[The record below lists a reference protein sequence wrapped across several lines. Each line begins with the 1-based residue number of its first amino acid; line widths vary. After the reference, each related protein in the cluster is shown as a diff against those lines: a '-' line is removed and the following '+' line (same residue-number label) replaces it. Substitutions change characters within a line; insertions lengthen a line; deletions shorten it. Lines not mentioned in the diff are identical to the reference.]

1 MTGPTT
7 TRGRLLLTLGL
18 TGAVALF
25 LATVPLHRDWFDL
38 SVYYGTVDHWL
49 HDGGRMYDY
58 TVPGADGTAYGFTY
72 PPFAALCMLPMAL
85 VSWSGAIT
93 ICMLLNLAASAVVL
107 YWLTGPVV
115 RRHARHRWFA
125 FAVAACLFALLEP
138 VRDTF
143 SFGQVNLV
151 LLALVLFDAWLLS
164 TGRGRYAGFAIG
176 IAAAIKL
183 TPAIFICYLA
193 VTGRRRAAGTA
204 AGTAAAATLL
214 AAWVAPTASRDYW
227 TEDLWDT
234 DRIGVAAYVSNQ
246 SWRGVLARLT
256 DPVPPSGAIW
266 ALGALAVM
274 ALWAHRVRRAAAAG
288 DEAAGFALTGVAACL
303 VSPITWVHHL
313 VWLIPAL
320 TVLVDTGLR
329 SGTPPARRRRLLS
342 TAAAVYVILCSSVV
356 WLWRFHP
363 TGVDGFLGSNAYV
376 WICLGLLLA
385 LPVHEPD
392 APVREPDVAF
402 SPPPRRPDVD
412 PSTPQR
418 LPRWTP

>member
-7 TRGRLLLTLGL
+7 TRGRLLLTFGL

-25 LATVPLHRDWFDL
+25 LTTVPLHRDWFDL
-38 SVYYGTVDHWL
+38 SVYYGTVGHWL
-49 HDGGRMYDY
+49 HDGGRIYDY
-58 TVPGADGTAYGFTY
+58 TTPGADGTAYGFTY

-85 VSWSGAIT
+85 VSWPGAIT
-93 ICMLLNLAASAVVL
+93 ICLLLNLAASAAVL
-107 YWLTGPVV
+107 YWLTGSLV
-115 RRHARHRWFA
+115 RRHARHPWFG
-125 FAVAACLFALLEP
+125 FTVVACLFALLEP

-151 LLALVLFDAWLLS
+151 LLALVLFDARLLA
-164 TGRGRYAGFAIG
+164 TGRGRYAGFGIG
-176 IAAAIKL
+176 LAAAIKL
-183 TPAIFICYLA
+183 TPAIFIIHLL

-204 AGTAAAATLL
+204 AATAAAATLL
-214 AAWVAPTASRDYW
+214 AAWVAPAPSRDYW

-246 SWRGVLARLT
+246 SWRGMLARLV
-256 DPVPPSGAIW
+256 DPVPPSGAVW
-266 ALGALAVM
+266 ALGALAVL
-274 ALWAHRVRRAAAAG
+274 AVWAHRVRRAAAAR

-320 TVLVDTGLR
+320 TVLADTALR
-329 SGTPPARRRRLLS
+329 PGTPPARRRRLLS

-363 TGVDGFLGSNAYV
+363 TGLDGFLGSNAYV

-385 LPVHEPD
+385 LPVR
-392 APVREPDVAF
+392 APDVAV
-402 SPPPRRPDVD
+402 SPPPRRTDVGRD
-412 PSTPQR
+412 TPER
-418 LPRWTP
+418 HPRRTC